1 MRFISL
7 SEEEKTKLESLYKT
21 SNSSVIRQRCLSLI
35 YSNQRRSINEVSSL
49 AGVSRRTTERFFN
62 AWESAEDKYTSLS
75 IADGRGP
82 KVKLASVKDQ
92 LPDLVEKY
100 SRNLNLVLEAL
111 CVQYQIEVCK
121 LTLQNFLKDNGI

>member
-7 SEEEKTKLESLYKT
+7 SEEENAKLKSLYKT
-21 SNSSVIRQRCLSLI
+21 SKNSVVRQRWLSLI
-35 YSNQRRSINEVSSL
+35 YSNQRRSINEISSL
-49 AGVSRRTTERFFN
+49 VGVSRRTTERFFN
-62 AWESAEDKYTSLS
+62 AWESAEDKYSSLS

-82 KVKLASVKDQ
+82 KVKLAPVKAQ

-100 SRNLNLVLEAL
+100 SRNLNLVLEVL

-121 LTLQNFLKDNGI
+121 LTLQNFLKENGI